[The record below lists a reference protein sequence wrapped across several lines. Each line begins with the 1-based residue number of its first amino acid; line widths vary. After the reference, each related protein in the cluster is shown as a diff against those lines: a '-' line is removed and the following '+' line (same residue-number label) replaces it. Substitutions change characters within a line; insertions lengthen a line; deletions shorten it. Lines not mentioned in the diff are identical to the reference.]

1 MRRPGRRVARRG
13 VSLVEVL
20 ATLVL
25 VGIVLPAAMAGV
37 TLSLRAA
44 SLARHQQ
51 EAGQLA
57 EMRLNEILAL
67 ADSAALTGTGD
78 FSPDFPDYQW
88 QAQVFTADYGLS
100 EVMITVTWLE
110 RGQERSV
117 SLSTLVYDMPTI
129 APDSGEEETP

>member
-44 SLARHQQ
+44 SLARHQPRK
-51 EAGQLA
+51 G
-57 EMRLNEILAL
+57 NE
-67 ADSAALTGTGD
+67 
-78 FSPDFPDYQW
+78 
-88 QAQVFTADYGLS
+88 
-100 EVMITVTWLE
+100 
-110 RGQERSV
+110 R
-117 SLSTLVYDMPTI
+117 
-129 APDSGEEETP
+129 